1 MLRGI
6 RRQGGGPGVR
16 VARLSV
22 ATEAAEQVGP
32 RGVKARPAAML
43 GDVQDDQGLAPL
55 PVGRGALEA
64 EAMTSGSGDHA
75 VLVRQADTPRV
86 LLLAEPGDGPGGGL
100 ERVVIMPFDEDVE
113 TRVDGDAL
121 ATWIAAPYATPGPEG
136 DARVPAWASMFG
148 FVLIILVVVL
158 TVIGSAA
165 VFSWLLDLVA
175 A

>member
-1 MLRGI
+1 
-6 RRQGGGPGVR
+6 
-16 VARLSV
+16 
-22 ATEAAEQVGP
+22 
-32 RGVKARPAAML
+32 ML

-64 EAMTSGSGDHA
+64 EPMTSGSGDHA
-75 VLVRQADTPRV
+75 VFVRQADTPRV

-100 ERVVIMPFDEDVE
+100 ERVVVMPFDEDVE

-121 ATWIAAPYATPGPEG
+121 ATWIAAPYATPEAERE
-136 DARVPAWASMFG
+136 ARVPAWASMFG

>member
-1 MLRGI
+1 
-6 RRQGGGPGVR
+6 
-16 VARLSV
+16 
-22 ATEAAEQVGP
+22 
-32 RGVKARPAAML
+32 ML

-75 VLVRQADTPRV
+75 VLVRQADKPRV

-121 ATWIAAPYATPGPEG
+121 ATWIASPYASSEAGG
-136 DARVPAWASMFG
+136 DARVPAWASAFG

-165 VFSWLLDLVA
+165 VFIWLLDLVA